1 MEIVNI
7 RLMSSILFMPVNV
20 IVTLPETLTEKPEKR
35 KVLWLLHGARGDC
48 RTPIQNRHFYDVMNK
63 REIIT
68 VLPSALNSDYGNYPD
83 FGTGYDFPSFFFNE
97 LMPFIYQTFPASCV
111 PEDNI
116 IAGASMGGYGSMSLG
131 LEHPEKFGYIAAYGS
146 SLRDPSFLEPYKDWN
161 SGDFRKYAL
170 SHPKEFPTEYGPPQ
184 FGIKRKEVNVIAK
197 YPTIRAF
204 IDSNECMW
212 ERLPEIAARGVMP
225 RTYIACGTNDL
236 FYSTTK
242 KFEEK
247 SAELGLSDRIHF
259 HFEENTA
266 HDEEFFDRQLGESLN
281 WFGL

>member
-20 IVTLPETLTEKPEKR
+20 TEKPEKR

-116 IAGASMGGYGSMSLG
+116 IAGASMAVTVRCRWVWNTRRNSVISQLTAHLSGTRLSLSRIRIG
-131 LEHPEKFGYIAAYGS
+131 ILETFANMRCHIPKN
-146 SLRDPSFLEPYKDWN
+146 SLRNMVRRN
-161 SGDFRKYAL
+161 SVSSARK
-170 SHPKEFPTEYGPPQ
+170 
-184 FGIKRKEVNVIAK
+184 
-197 YPTIRAF
+197 
-204 IDSNECMW
+204 
-212 ERLPEIAARGVMP
+212 
-225 RTYIACGTNDL
+225 
-236 FYSTTK
+236 
-242 KFEEK
+242 
-247 SAELGLSDRIHF
+247 
-259 HFEENTA
+259 
-266 HDEEFFDRQLGESLN
+266 
-281 WFGL
+281 

>member
-1 MEIVNI
+1 M
-7 RLMSSILFMPVNV
+7 
-20 IVTLPETLTEKPEKR
+20 
-35 KVLWLLHGARGDC
+35 
-48 RTPIQNRHFYDVMNK
+48 
-63 REIIT
+63 
-68 VLPSALNSDYGNYPD
+68 
-83 FGTGYDFPSFFFNE
+83 
-97 LMPFIYQTFPASCV
+97 
-111 PEDNI
+111 
-116 IAGASMGGYGSMSLG
+116 
-131 LEHPEKFGYIAAYGS
+131 
-146 SLRDPSFLEPYKDWN
+146 
-161 SGDFRKYAL
+161 
-170 SHPKEFPTEYGPPQ
+170 
-184 FGIKRKEVNVIAK
+184 IAK

-266 HDEEFFDRQLGESLN
+266 HDEEFFDRQLGESLD